1 MIFFGKRVV
10 VAANVRCIY
19 KRIGALVRIC
29 DAQVV
34 GSGEHWG
41 QGTRNMN
48 ATGGEARNG
57 KPLEEAWLQVKSEEG
72 NIDGTV

>member
-1 MIFFGKRVV
+1 MRKSW
-10 VAANVRCIY
+10 
-19 KRIGALVRIC
+19 
-29 DAQVV
+29 AQ
-34 GSGEHWG
+34 GSTGGRAPE
-41 QGTRNMN
+41 MN